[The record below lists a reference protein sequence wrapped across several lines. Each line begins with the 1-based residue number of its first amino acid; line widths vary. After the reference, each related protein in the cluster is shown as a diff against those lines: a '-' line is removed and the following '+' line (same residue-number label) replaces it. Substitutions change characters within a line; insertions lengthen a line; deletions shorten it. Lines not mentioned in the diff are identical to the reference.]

1 LLTQIGVHAAGAPAP
16 PEPTAKYGG
25 DRMDVKRTE
34 ESHMTKWLSE
44 NCVDANA
51 TGLQNVRLFMDHIS
65 SVYKDK
71 NRYV

>member
-1 LLTQIGVHAAGAPAP
+1 
-16 PEPTAKYGG
+16 
-25 DRMDVKRTE
+25 MDVKRTE